1 MLATGRNDDLCTAVR
16 FSMDTLAH
24 KALESGQATPAF
36 TCYDCTAALGVV
48 AAAKTAAP
56 CIAVHVRSSVAAGT
70 TGSRFLA
77 ALRRLADAAG
87 TPILIQLDHATDP
100 HLIHAAIA
108 VRVGSVLCRQIS
120 TQLRSQRRVP
130 TRSGQLQVH
139 PVLLSKLRAR
149 LWLGDEDNAHAAST
163 ELDQDRSRVVKTL
176 PGTRAH
182 YRSLRRR
189 HRLTLSLHE
198 RCPEA

>member
-24 KALESGQATPAF
+24 KALEGGQATPAF

-48 AAAKTAAP
+48 AAAEAAAP
-56 CIAVHVRSSVAAGT
+56 CI
-70 TGSRFLA
+70 
-77 ALRRLADAAG
+77 
-87 TPILIQLDHATDP
+87 
-100 HLIHAAIA
+100 
-108 VRVGSVLCRQIS
+108 
-120 TQLRSQRRVP
+120 
-130 TRSGQLQVH
+130 QVH
-139 PVLLSKLRAR
+139 PVLLSKLSAR
-149 LWLGDEDNAHAAST
+149 LWPGDEDDAHAAST
-163 ELDQDRSRVVKTL
+163 ALDQDRSRVVKTL

-182 YRSLRRR
+182 YRNLCRR